1 MHTFFMFEAK
11 KKTLRN
17 ANFFTPFDA
26 PFCLL
31 AAARKQKQGV
41 QRMYFAVFWKCR
53 PHFKSLLLCF
63 ARLSKMCI
71 SSLETS
77 VVPPRTV
84 TLDDSFA
91 IGDDDAF

>member
-1 MHTFFMFEAK
+1 
-11 KKTLRN
+11 
-17 ANFFTPFDA
+17 
-26 PFCLL
+26 
-31 AAARKQKQGV
+31 
-41 QRMYFAVFWKCR
+41 MYFAVFWKCR